1 MLYSFSPLPPITP
14 LSFFVLAPLDCVD
27 ITAVEEDDGLTI
39 GEDDD
44 LIATIHDW
52 IAKICYCSTPS
63 VRLSISVNLSS
74 AQIQFVDISVSSS
87 YESKSATTIIS
98 SPPQIKSPQISW
110 DLPLLCCWWDSL
122 DVQRRKQ
129 LQKQSLIFWVGFCV
143 SDELAGATAVGGVAA
158 GSSAVLL
165 SGGSGGDGLDCIKMV
180 ELYP

>member
-1 MLYSFSPLPPITP
+1 MLYSFGPLPPITP

-39 GEDDD
+39 EEDDD
-44 LIATIHDW
+44 LIARIHDW
-52 IAKICYCSTPS
+52 TAKICYCSTPS

-98 SPPQIKSPQISW
+98 SPPQIKISW

-129 LQKQSLIFWVGFCV
+129 LQKQALIFWVGFCV
-143 SDELAGATAVGGVAA
+143 SDELAGATTVGGVAA

-165 SGGSGGDGLDCIKMV
+165 SGGFVL
-180 ELYP
+180 LHTL